1 MNETTPADVI
11 NDFLREGNAA
21 TTHDWL
27 QKARAELEPEFFQL
41 VMRGKVVTSALAVVA
56 LMAELERL
64 APERAKAIALRLN
77 EAWEDGEQVHTLL
90 NHWMAEWM
98 FGRQVGFT
106 EQEMLPLEV
115 DRLGAA
121 PGRDGGL

>member
-1 MNETTPADVI
+1 MAETPADII
-11 NDFLREGNAA
+11 NDFIRAGNAA
-21 TTHDWL
+21 TANDWM
-27 QKARAELEPEFFQL
+27 KKMRAEIEPEFFQMF
-41 VMRGKVVTSALAVVA
+41 MRGQVVSSALAVVA

-90 NHWMAEWM
+90 NHWMAEWL

-106 EQEMLPLEV
+106 DQEMLLLEV